1 MTKTY
6 KSEAYAALHEMMEGL
21 HDTGAID
28 TTTLREFDEACL
40 ASLKALR
47 AAIAEGLASGA
58 SDELDIADIKLRG
71 RARLNALKRSN

>member
-40 ASLKALR
+40 ASLTALR

-58 SDELDIADIKLRG
+58 SEELDIADIKLRG

>member
-28 TTTLREFDEACL
+28 TKTLREFDEACL
-40 ASLKALR
+40 ASLTALR
-47 AAIAEGLASGA
+47 AAIAEGLAS
-58 SDELDIADIKLRG
+58 RP
-71 RARLNALKRSN
+71 